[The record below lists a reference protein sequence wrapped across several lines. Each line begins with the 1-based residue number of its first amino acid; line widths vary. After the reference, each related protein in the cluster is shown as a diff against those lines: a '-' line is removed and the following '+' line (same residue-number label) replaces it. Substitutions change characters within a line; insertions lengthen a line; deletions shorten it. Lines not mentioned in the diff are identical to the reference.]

1 MTQADRRRR
10 SDLPPPNRATR
21 RQARERALA
30 LLYEAEAKDV
40 APGAV
45 LAELPAPPPTFCVE
59 LVNGVAEYQP
69 ELDRFLDRYAQDWS
83 VERMPALD
91 RNLLRMS
98 VFELLH
104 RPEVPT
110 AAVISE
116 AVDLARDYSTDE
128 SSRFVNGML
137 SRIARDVR
145 GDTSESS

>member
-1 MTQADRRRR
+1 
-10 SDLPPPNRATR
+10 
-21 RQARERALA
+21 
-30 LLYEAEAKDV
+30 
-40 APGAV
+40 
-45 LAELPAPPPTFCVE
+45 
-59 LVNGVAEYQP
+59 VAEYQP
-69 ELDRFLDRYAQDWS
+69 ELDRFLDRYAEDWT